1 VQYRNNLL
9 RAGFQIN
16 CSAFG
21 KGSFPKADFFGAFS
35 FRFEMQI
42 FISFFQNSSGQRFV
56 CGNRKKI
63 EHFLKRGY
71 HFSPD
76 VL

>member
-1 VQYRNNLL
+1 LFRLWERILPEGGLFLSLFLSFWNAKFLFLL
-9 RAGFQIN
+9 SKIPQVSVLCAEI
-16 CSAFG
+16 
-21 KGSFPKADFFGAFS
+21 
-35 FRFEMQI
+35 E
-42 FISFFQNSSGQRFV
+42 
-56 CGNRKKI
+56 KKT

>member
-21 KGSFPKADFFGAFS
+21 KGSFPKADFFEPLPFVLKC
-35 FRFEMQI
+35 I
-42 FISFFQNSSGQRFV
+42 FLFLISKIPQVSV
-56 CGNRKKI
+56 LCAEIEKKLNI
-63 EHFLKRGY
+63 
-71 HFSPD
+71 P
-76 VL
+76 